1 MSFWDTLGGLFT
13 GDTYYPDNENREARV
28 TQLAGDCRQYSA
40 QLALDATAIK
50 QKLASLNDALAD
62 AVGGADK
69 LPSTA
74 QVDELKFAGDKWAV
88 NVSQLIVPLVT
99 YPAVSAALT
108 AAATSYLVGSGE
120 LGAAALVGLVGLPV
134 AFEVAVGVAAGVF
147 AIGAVFGVGAIAG
160 AVKRTK
166 LQDTIHQ
173 AIPGRVTLYKAYLVN
188 HKLLQQIDA
197 MTMAL
202 AALKAAGV
210 AQDTVINNVRQ
221 LVTEARAEI
230 DKTTDDVA
238 RAGLAAQDTARHA
251 WTNEDS

>member
-1 MSFWDTLGGLFT
+1 
-13 GDTYYPDNENREARV
+13 
-28 TQLAGDCRQYSA
+28 
-40 QLALDATAIK
+40 
-50 QKLASLNDALAD
+50 
-62 AVGGADK
+62 
-69 LPSTA
+69 
-74 QVDELKFAGDKWAV
+74 
-88 NVSQLIVPLVT
+88 
-99 YPAVSAALT
+99 
-108 AAATSYLVGSGE
+108 
-120 LGAAALVGLVGLPV
+120 VGLVGLPV

-160 AVKRTK
+160 AVKRSK

-238 RAGLAAQDTARHA
+238 RASLAAQDTARHA